1 MKYNEVVKILKEN
14 NVDFEFIEKLYDGCN
29 VYHIYAEDDVP
40 VWANEEGF
48 RKVEEDALVPDV
60 DDYIRQEEEK

>member
-1 MKYNEVVKILKEN
+1 MKADDSFKLK
-14 NVDFEFIEKLYDGCN
+14 VTSSTKRAEKPST
-29 VYHIYAEDDVP
+29 DDVP

-48 RKVEEDALVPDV
+48 RQVEEDALVPDV